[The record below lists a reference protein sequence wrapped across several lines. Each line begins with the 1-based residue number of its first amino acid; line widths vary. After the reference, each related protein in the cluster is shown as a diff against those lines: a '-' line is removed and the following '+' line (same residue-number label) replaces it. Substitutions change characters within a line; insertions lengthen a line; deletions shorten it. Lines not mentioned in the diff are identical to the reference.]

1 MQNTIISKL
10 RSHLWQ
16 VFWGIILCWIIITIY
31 ISYRYIISLWSE
43 VQNKGGTYVEGI
55 FWPTS
60 YLPFLASDEQS
71 KFYQS
76 LLFDSCSEVRMQE
89 FGPEYV
95 QTLCN
100 IQTNDN
106 INFTIT
112 INPWS
117 VWSNGTPVDIDD
129 IYFTYKNIIVDNMR
143 AIPTLSTYND
153 IKIEKISDTSIQV
166 TFAKRSIDNKLFFTY
181 NILPRQVLADKTFDY
196 YRTEFAQKPIY
207 TKCAQ
212 LKPQSNDLNSLVF
225 DVSKCNETYLGFYQ
239 IKNVDTFE
247 SFSADHQINNKS
259 IIDAYQGGEE
269 LEWYIGQPIITH
281 AYTTIFFNTNS
292 SKMGVRLRRSLAWLI
307 NYNFYT
313 GNSEKFIRK
322 DQWIFNNFMSTWS
335 NIEEFLTRI
344 TPDGKASIAELEES
358 WVKNLTNKS
367 ISFNEKERKNAYYI
381 NTNPFSVEVNISLS
395 TSTYPTLGI
404 KYGEVDKGNISSYDK
419 TKRTAKHTIPLKDIK
434 PGLNTYTLYTKD
446 KDKAIN
452 IGSITIYVL
461 DNKAPEQL
469 LQTPET
475 TITIIYQNTIPTQK
489 VVQHLKSI
497 FESINIAD
505 FFIFR
510 PLSTRDE
517 MEVEIAA
524 NEYDLA
530 IIPIERWLKKDISPI
545 LKTSDPITNPSQYT
559 NPQFSTLFEQYIQFD
574 QDNKSIRDEIIAI
587 YTRDIPFMILGKQVS
602 SIYVRPD
609 IYEQIF
615 LMNTGMVFENNWRQ
629 MIYDNLSRAKTMHI
643 DTENIWWIKAFWKF
657 VSNTLFPWR
666 NIEEQETSQ
675 EINKETVW

>member
-1 MQNTIISKL
+1 M
-10 RSHLWQ
+10 
-16 VFWGIILCWIIITIY
+16 
-31 ISYRYIISLWSE
+31 SYRYIISLSSE
-43 VQNKGGTYVEGI
+43 VQNKWWTYVEGI

-76 LLFDSCSEVRMQE
+76 RLFDSCSEVRMEE
-89 FGPEYV
+89 FWPEYI
-95 QTLCN
+95 QTLCQ

-129 IYFTYKNIIVDNMR
+129 IYFTYKNIIIDNLR
-143 AIPTLSTYND
+143 NIPTLNTYND
-153 IKIEKISDTSIQV
+153 IAIEKISDTSLKL

-181 NILPRQVLADKTFDY
+181 NILPRQILADKTFDY

-207 TKCAQ
+207 TKCAE
-212 LKPQSNDLNSLVF
+212 LKPQSNDPNSLVF
-225 DVSKCNETYLGFYQ
+225 DVSKCDQTYLWFYQ
-239 IKNVDTFE
+239 IKNVDTFDV
-247 SFSADHQINNKS
+247 FKADYAINNKS
-259 IIDAYQGGEE
+259 IIDAYQDWDE
-269 LEWYIGQPIITH
+269 LEWYIWQPIITH

-292 SKMGVRLRRSLAWLI
+292 TKMGVRLRRALAWLI

-313 GNSEKFIRK
+313 GDSEKFIWK
-322 DQWIFNNFMSTWS
+322 DQRIFNNFMSTGS

-367 ISFNEKERKNAYYI
+367 ITFNEKDRKNAYYM
-381 NTNPFSVEVNISLS
+381 NTNPFSVEVNISLA

-404 KYGEVDKGNISSYDK
+404 KYGDTDKGNISSYDK
-419 TKRTAKHTIPLKDIK
+419 TNKTAKHTIPLKDIK

-446 KDKAIN
+446 KDKVIN
-452 IGSITIYVL
+452 IWSITIYLL
-461 DNKAPEQL
+461 DNKAPEEL
-469 LQTPET
+469 LQAPET

-489 VVQHLKSI
+489 VVQHLKGI
-497 FESINIAD
+497 FESMGIAD

-510 PLSTRDE
+510 PLSTRTE
-517 MEVEIAA
+517 MEAEIVS

-587 YTRDIPFMILGKQVS
+587 YTRDIPFMILWKQVS

-629 MIYDNLSRAKTMHI
+629 MIYENLSRAKTMHI
-643 DTENIWWIKAFWKF
+643 DTESVWWPKAFFDF
-657 VSNTLFPWR
+657 VRKTLFPWR
-666 NIEEQETSQ
+666 TIQEEQTNEEIIYEETAL
-675 EINKETVW
+675 

>member
-1 MQNTIISKL
+1 MA
-10 RSHLWQ
+10 
-16 VFWGIILCWIIITIY
+16 
-31 ISYRYIISLWSE
+31 YRYIISLSSE

-71 KFYQS
+71 KFYQW
-76 LLFDSCSEVRMQE
+76 LLFDSCSEVRMEE
-89 FGPEYV
+89 FWPAYGS
-95 QTLCN
+95 TLCD

-106 INFTIT
+106 INFTVT
-112 INPWS
+112 IKPWS

-129 IYFTYKNIIVDNMR
+129 IYFTYKNVIIDNIR
-143 AIPTLSTYND
+143 AIPTLNTYGD
-153 IKIEKISDTSIQV
+153 IAIEKISDTSIQLI
-166 TFAKRSIDNKLFFTY
+166 FPKRSIDNKLFFTY
-181 NILPRQVLADKTFDY
+181 NILPRQVLSDKTFDY

-212 LKPQSNDLNSLVF
+212 LKPQSTDLNSLVF
-225 DVSKCNETYLGFYQ
+225 DTSKCDNTYLWFYQ
-239 IKNVDTFE
+239 IKNVDNFE
-247 SFSADHQINNKS
+247 SFKADYAINNKS
-259 IIDAYQGGEE
+259 IIDAYQGWDE

-307 NYNFYT
+307 NHNFYT

-322 DQWIFNNFMSTWS
+322 DQWIFNNFMSTGA
-335 NIEEFLTRI
+335 NIQEFLTRI

-358 WVKNLTNKS
+358 WVKNLTSKS
-367 ISFNEKERKNAYYI
+367 ITFNEKERKNAYYI
-381 NTNPFSVEVNISLS
+381 NTNPFSVEVNITLA

-404 KYGEVDKGNISSYDK
+404 KYGEIDKGNISSYDK

-446 KDKAIN
+446 KDKVIN
-452 IGSITIYVL
+452 IGSITIYLL
-461 DNKAPEQL
+461 DKQAPEEV
-469 LQTPET
+469 LQTPGT

-497 FESINIAD
+497 FESMNIAD

-510 PLSTRDE
+510 PLSTRAE

-629 MIYDNLSRAKTMHI
+629 MIYENLSRANTMHI
-643 DTENIWWIKAFWKF
+643 DTESVWWPKAFWEF
-657 VSNTLFPWR
+657 VRTTLFPSKQTSTEETPEL
-666 NIEEQETSQ
+666 IEE
-675 EINKETVW
+675 NTVW

>member
-1 MQNTIISKL
+1 M
-10 RSHLWQ
+10 
-16 VFWGIILCWIIITIY
+16 
-31 ISYRYIISLWSE
+31 SYRYIISLSSE
-43 VQNKGGTYVEGI
+43 VQNKWGTYVEGI

-76 LLFDSCSEVRMQE
+76 LLFHSCSEVRMQE
-89 FGPEYV
+89 FWPEYIP
-95 QTLCN
+95 TLCQ
-100 IQTNDN
+100 IQSNDN
-106 INFTIT
+106 INFTVT

-117 VWSNGTPVDIDD
+117 VRSNGTPVDIDD
-129 IYFTYKNIIVDNMR
+129 VYFTYKNIIIDNIR
-143 AIPTLSTYND
+143 AIPTLNTYSD
-153 IKIEKISDTSIQV
+153 ITVEKISDISLKV

-225 DVSKCNETYLGFYQ
+225 DVSKCNGTYLWFYQ
-239 IKNVDTFE
+239 IKNVDSFE
-247 SFSADHQINNKS
+247 KFKADHQINNKS

-269 LEWYIGQPIITH
+269 LEWYIWQPIITH

-307 NYNFYT
+307 NNNFYT

-322 DQWIFNNFMSTWS
+322 DQRIFNNFMSTGA
-335 NIEEFLTRI
+335 NIQEFLTRI
-344 TPDGKASIAELEES
+344 TPDWKASIAELEES
-358 WVKNLTNKS
+358 GVKNLTNKT
-367 ISFNEKERKNAYYI
+367 ISFNEKERKNSYYI
-381 NTNPFSVEVNISLS
+381 DTNPFSVEVNITLA

-404 KYGEVDKGNISSYDK
+404 KYGEVDKGNISSYNK
-419 TKRTAKHTIPLKDIK
+419 ENRTAKHTIPLKDIK
-434 PGLNTYTLYTKD
+434 PWLNTYTFYTKD
-446 KDKAIN
+446 KDKVIN
-452 IGSITIYVL
+452 IWSITIYLL
-461 DNKAPEQL
+461 DKQAPEEL
-469 LQTPET
+469 LQAPET

-497 FESINIAD
+497 FESMNIVD

-510 PLSTRDE
+510 PLSTRAE
-517 MEVEIAA
+517 MEAEIAT

-574 QDNKSIRDEIIAI
+574 QDNKSIRDEIVAI

-609 IYEQIF
+609 VYEQIF

-629 MIYDNLSRAKTMHI
+629 MIYENLSRANTMHI
-643 DTENIWWIKAFWKF
+643 DTESVWWPKAFRDF
-657 VSNTLFPWR
+657 VRTTLFPW
-666 NIEEQETSQ
+666 NWTWNPIQQEQIQEPVNEE
-675 EINKETVW
+675 NAVW

>member
-1 MQNTIISKL
+1 M
-10 RSHLWQ
+10 
-16 VFWGIILCWIIITIY
+16 
-31 ISYRYIISLWSE
+31 SYRYIISLSSE
-43 VQNKGGTYVEGI
+43 VQNKWWTYVEGI

-60 YLPFLASDEQS
+60 YLPFLSSDEQS
-71 KFYQS
+71 KFYQA
-76 LLFDSCSEVRMQE
+76 LLFDSCSEVRMEE
-89 FGPEYV
+89 FWPEYIE
-95 QTLCN
+95 TLCQ

-106 INFTIT
+106 TNFTIT

-117 VWSNGTPVDIDD
+117 AWSDGTPVDIDD
-129 IYFTYKNIIVDNMR
+129 IYFTYKNIIIDNMR
-143 AIPTLSTYND
+143 DIPTLSTYND
-153 IKIEKISDTSIQV
+153 ITIEKTSDISLKLI
-166 TFAKRSIDNKLFFTY
+166 FPKRSIDNKLFFTY
-181 NILPRQVLADKTFDY
+181 SILPRQILADKTFDY

-212 LKPQSNDLNSLVF
+212 LKPQSNDLNSLIF
-225 DVSKCNETYLGFYQ
+225 DVSKCDQTYLGFYQ
-239 IKNVDTFE
+239 IKNVNTFDA
-247 SFSADHQINNKS
+247 FKADHTINNKS
-259 IIDAYQGGEE
+259 IVDAYQDGDE

-281 AYTTIFFNTNS
+281 AYTTMFFNTNA
-292 SKMGVRLRRSLAWLI
+292 SKMGVRLRRALAGLI

-313 GNSEKFIRK
+313 GNSEKFIWR
-322 DQWIFNNFMSTWS
+322 DQRIFNNFMSTGA

-358 WVKNLTNKS
+358 WVKNLTNKA
-367 ISFNEKERKNAYYI
+367 ISFNEKDRKNAYYI
-381 NTNPFSVEVNISLS
+381 NTNPFSVEVNIVLA
-395 TSTYPTLGI
+395 TSTYPILGI
-404 KYGEVDKGNISSYDK
+404 KYGETDKGNISSYDK
-419 TKRTAKHTIPLKDIK
+419 TKRTAKHTIPLKEIK

-446 KDKAIN
+446 KDKVIN

-461 DNKAPEQL
+461 DSKSPTEL
-469 LQTPET
+469 LETPET

-497 FESINIAD
+497 FESMNIAD

-510 PLSTRDE
+510 PLSTRTE
-517 MEVEIAA
+517 MEAEIVS
-524 NEYDLA
+524 NQYDLA

-559 NPQFSTLFEQYIQFD
+559 NPQFSTLFEQYIQYD

-629 MIYDNLSRAKTMHI
+629 MIYENLSRAKTMHI
-643 DTENIWWIKAFWKF
+643 DTESIWWPKAFFDF
-657 VSNTLFPWR
+657 VRTTLFPKSA
-666 NIEEQETSQ
+666 IQEA
-675 EINKETVW
+675 EINQDQTYKETAL

>member
-1 MQNTIISKL
+1 MA
-10 RSHLWQ
+10 
-16 VFWGIILCWIIITIY
+16 
-31 ISYRYIISLWSE
+31 YRYIISLSSE

-71 KFYQS
+71 KFYQW
-76 LLFDSCSEVRMQE
+76 LLFDSCSEVRMEE
-89 FGPEYV
+89 FWPAYGS
-95 QTLCN
+95 TLCD

-106 INFTIT
+106 INFTVT
-112 INPWS
+112 IKPWS

-129 IYFTYKNIIVDNMR
+129 IYFTYKNVIIDNIR
-143 AIPTLSTYND
+143 AIPTLNTYGD
-153 IKIEKISDTSIQV
+153 IAIEKISDTSIQLI
-166 TFAKRSIDNKLFFTY
+166 FPKRSIDNKLFFTY
-181 NILPRQVLADKTFDY
+181 NILPRQVLSDKTFDY

-212 LKPQSNDLNSLVF
+212 LKPQSTDLNSLVF
-225 DVSKCNETYLGFYQ
+225 DTSKCDNTYLWFYQ
-239 IKNVDTFE
+239 IKNVDNFE
-247 SFSADHQINNKS
+247 SFKADYAINNKS
-259 IIDAYQGGEE
+259 IIDAYQGWDE

-307 NYNFYT
+307 NHNFYT

-322 DQWIFNNFMSTWS
+322 DQWIFNNFMSTGA
-335 NIEEFLTRI
+335 NIQEFLTRI

-358 WVKNLTNKS
+358 WVKNLTSKS
-367 ISFNEKERKNAYYI
+367 ITFNEKERKNAYYI
-381 NTNPFSVEVNISLS
+381 NTNPFSVEVNITLA

-404 KYGEVDKGNISSYDK
+404 KYGEIDKGNISSYDK

-446 KDKAIN
+446 KDKVIN
-452 IGSITIYVL
+452 IGSITIYLL
-461 DNKAPEQL
+461 DKQAPEEV
-469 LQTPET
+469 LQTPGT

-497 FESINIAD
+497 FESMNIAD

-510 PLSTRDE
+510 PLSTRAE

-629 MIYDNLSRAKTMHI
+629 MIYENLSRANTMHI
-643 DTENIWWIKAFWKF
+643 DTASVWWPKAFWDF
-657 VSNTLFPWR
+657 VRTTLFPSKQTPTEETPEL
-666 NIEEQETSQ
+666 IEE
-675 EINKETVW
+675 NTVW

>member
-1 MQNTIISKL
+1 M
-10 RSHLWQ
+10 W
-16 VFWGIILCWIIITIY
+16 
-31 ISYRYIISLWSE
+31 YRYIISLSSE

-55 FWPTS
+55 FWATS

-89 FGPEYV
+89 FWPEYI
-95 QTLCN
+95 QTLCQ

-106 INFTIT
+106 LNFTIT

-129 IYFTYKNIIVDNMR
+129 IYFTYKSVIIDNIR
-143 AIPTLSTYND
+143 GIPTLNTYSD
-153 IKIEKISDTSIQV
+153 ISIEKTSDTSLRV

-181 NILPRQVLADKTFDY
+181 NILPRQILADKTFDY
-196 YRTEFAQKPIY
+196 YRTEFAQRPIY

-212 LKPQSNDLNSLVF
+212 LRPQSNDPNSLVF
-225 DVSKCNETYLGFYQ
+225 DVSKCDQTYLWFYQ
-239 IKNVDTFE
+239 IKNSNTFE
-247 SFSADHQINNKS
+247 AFKADYQINNRS
-259 IIDAYQGGEE
+259 IIDAYQWGEE
-269 LEWYIGQPIITH
+269 LPWYIGQPIITH

-292 SKMGVRLRRSLAWLI
+292 SKMWVRLRRSLAGLI

-322 DQWIFNNFMSTWS
+322 DQRIFNNFMSTGA

-344 TPDGKASIAELEES
+344 TPDGSASIAELEES
-358 WVKNLTNKS
+358 WVKKLTNRS
-367 ISFNEKERKNAYYI
+367 ITFNERERKNAYYI
-381 NTNPFSVEVNISLS
+381 NTNPFSVEVNITLA
-395 TSTYPTLGI
+395 TSTYPMLGI
-404 KYGEVDKGNISSYDK
+404 KYGDVDKGNISSYDK
-419 TKRTAKHTIPLKDIK
+419 AKRTAKHTIPLRDIK
-434 PGLNTYTLYTKD
+434 PWLNTYTLYTKD
-446 KDKAIN
+446 KDKVIN

-461 DNKAPEQL
+461 DDKAPEQL
-469 LQTPET
+469 LQAPET

-489 VVQHLKSI
+489 VVQHLKGI
-497 FESINIAD
+497 FESIDIAD

-510 PLSTRDE
+510 PLSTRAE
-517 MEVEIAA
+517 MEAEIAS

-530 IIPIERWLKKDISPI
+530 IIPIERGLKRDISPI
-545 LKTSDPITNPSQYT
+545 LRTSDPITNPSQYT

-574 QDNKSIRDEIIAI
+574 QDNRSIRDEIVAI

-602 SIYVRPD
+602 NIYVKPD

-615 LMNTGMVFENNWRQ
+615 LMNTWVVFENNWRQ
-629 MIYDNLSRAKTMHI
+629 MIYENLSRARTMHI
-643 DTENIWWIKAFWKF
+643 DTESIGWPRAFWEF
-657 VSNTLFPWR
+657 VRNTLFPVKQAQQ
-666 NIEEQETSQ
+666 EENQE
-675 EINKETVW
+675 EIYEETVW